1 MKIIIVFIISLIC
14 FTSFAFPVPKDKKV
28 TFDVI
33 RKNKVIG
40 SVVSNFEKEDDS
52 LMITT
57 VVDIEVKVLFVQAY
71 KFMQTTKETWENGQ
85 FIKID
90 GHTDFEDER
99 EYFIKGEDKEE
110 NFIASGMDG
119 ELVLDIDI
127 LPLNYWNKDI
137 LNEKEVFDTQKGIV
151 RKITVKKLNNE
162 IIEIDNKEV
171 DAEKFILDAT
181 TNPKDIGPFPQYTLW
196 YSKNGELLKF
206 KFINWKDKKEVIT
219 KRNSWDK

>member
-1 MKIIIVFIISLIC
+1 M
-14 FTSFAFPVPKDKKV
+14 PKDKKV

-151 RKITVKKLNNE
+151 RKITVK
-162 IIEIDNKEV
+162 
-171 DAEKFILDAT
+171 
-181 TNPKDIGPFPQYTLW
+181 
-196 YSKNGELLKF
+196 
-206 KFINWKDKKEVIT
+206 
-219 KRNSWDK
+219 